1 MGREV
6 YAIGGNREAARLSGI
21 NVKSTEFKV
30 YVISG
35 LLSAIAAIV
44 LISRLGSAQSTSG
57 QGIEM
62 DAIAAV
68 IIGGTSL
75 SGGTGFVL
83 PTAIGALIMGIIDNI
98 LTLLNFNP
106 HATSIVKGLVIIIAV
121 LVDKKV
127 QDLSKHANEKK

>member
-1 MGREV
+1 
-6 YAIGGNREAARLSGI
+6 
-21 NVKSTEFKV
+21 
-30 YVISG
+30 
-35 LLSAIAAIV
+35 
-44 LISRLGSAQSTSG
+44 
-57 QGIEM
+57 M

-83 PTAIGALIMGIIDNI
+83 PTAIGALIMGIIDNT

-121 LVDKKV
+121 LLDKKV
-127 QDLSKHANEKK
+127 QDLSKHANEK

>member
-106 HATSIVKGLVIIIAV
+106 HATSIVKGLVIIISV

-127 QDLSKHANEKK
+127 QDLSKHANEK